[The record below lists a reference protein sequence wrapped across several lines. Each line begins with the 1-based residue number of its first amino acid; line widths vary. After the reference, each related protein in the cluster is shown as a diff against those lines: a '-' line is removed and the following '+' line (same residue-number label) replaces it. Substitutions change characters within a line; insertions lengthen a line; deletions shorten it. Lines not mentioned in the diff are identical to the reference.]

1 MKLCKRVLALT
12 SVAASLL
19 IISCGTTASVAETGA
34 DSFSEEVQQ
43 ETVVEAGNNASSET
57 VSASEY
63 DLYKD
68 KVDGLSL
75 KLVSAPKPTSKGR
88 AFPSPFSVKVTKSAD
103 GTPAENIELTVLY
116 PVSKKDDQ
124 VQYGETKITSNA
136 NGTANFTP
144 PVPKISVNDIV
155 SVFPAGDMSNAD
167 IAAAAKLS
175 GVTAA
180 YQVRTNLLQSGGCI
194 ALVDFAQN
202 GTPIMNNSV
211 SSSNLLT
218 ELMKKGFV
226 RVGNIDFTKEVVS
239 GSRDKVYASAKP
251 MIGTASAYLIYGT
264 VKYEQVITQIDGGY
278 TCTLVGDVTC
288 LNMKDGSVL
297 YHTVRTASAFDAK
310 DWNVLPKARSELAK
324 QIADAV
330 YYGL

>member
-1 MKLCKRVLALT
+1 MKLCKRVLTLT
-12 SVAASLL
+12 SAAASLL
-19 IISCGTTASVAETGA
+19 VISCGTTSSVTEAHT
-34 DSFSEEVQQ
+34 SSEEVQQ
-43 ETVVEAGNNASSET
+43 ETVVESSESTAQETIASSD
-57 VSASEY
+57 Y
-63 DLYKD
+63 DLYKN
-68 KVDGLSL
+68 KIDGLSL

-88 AFPSPFSVKVTKSAD
+88 AFPSPFSIKVTKSVD
-103 GTPAENIELTVLY
+103 GTPAENVELTVLY
-116 PVSKKDDQ
+116 PVSKKDDL
-124 VQYGETKITSNA
+124 VQYGESKITSNA

-144 PVPKISVNDIV
+144 PVPKIAVNDIV
-155 SVFPAGDMSNAD
+155 SIFPAGDMSNED

-202 GTPIMNNSV
+202 GTPITSNSL

-218 ELMKKGFV
+218 EMMKKGFV

-239 GSRDKVYASAKP
+239 GSKDKVYASAKP
-251 MIGTASAYLIYGT
+251 MIGTSSAYLIYGT
-264 VKYEQVITQIDGGY
+264 VKYDQVITQIDGGY
-278 TCTLVGDVTC
+278 TCTLVGDITC

-297 YHTVRTASAFDAK
+297 YHTVKTASATDTK
-310 DWNVLPKARSELAK
+310 DWNVLPKARAELAK